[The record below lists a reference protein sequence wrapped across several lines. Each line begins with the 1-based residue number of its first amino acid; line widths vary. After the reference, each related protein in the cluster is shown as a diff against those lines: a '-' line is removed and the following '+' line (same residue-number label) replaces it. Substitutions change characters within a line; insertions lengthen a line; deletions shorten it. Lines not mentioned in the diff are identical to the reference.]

1 MLESLAATLLNRIL
15 GSYVENFDP
24 TQLNVGIWSG
34 NVRLTNLRLR
44 KDCLDGLNLPVDVKF
59 GVLGELVLTVPWS
72 SLKNR
77 PVKINIE
84 ECYLLCTPRDSA
96 SMHSQ
101 EQIERE
107 LRVKLHKLAEW
118 ELASQARTAAENP
131 NGQGNENESFMQSLM
146 TKIVDNLQVTFKNI
160 HIRYED
166 MSQVLSKEPSSI
178 GITLSELSAVSTDSS
193 WKPSFISMTQD
204 VTHKLLTLNSLCM
217 YWNTNSPTIEEEDYI
232 LDHDILISKFKNAVA
247 AGGKSIP
254 SYQYILKP
262 VTGSG
267 QLSVNKLGT
276 TAERPHIELNVL
288 FDELGFE
295 LDDAEY
301 ADILHTMSSL
311 HLSQKTLKF
320 KKKRPDY
327 TTEEDPAGWF
337 KYAASCVMDEI
348 REKNEPWTWDHIKRR
363 CDQRRL
369 YVNLWVQKLQQGN
382 LDQKL
387 PNQDDERKLEQL
399 HRDLDFDSLVLF
411 RSVAKKE
418 YAKIKLHSRNTTS
431 STTEQQNNTTGGWFS
446 SWWGGGKE
454 STQELEDLLL
464 TDEQREELY
473 DAIEFDEK
481 NTGVETQ
488 IPTDRPTMKI
498 TGSLKKGALA
508 IKNKNLPTELG
519 QVIFEKCELEF
530 LQRRGSFLASFK
542 LHEFKIEDGS
552 PNTLYKHIISVKNL
566 KSEHLLDVDGN
577 PEPLFK
583 ALFESN
589 PLDESADS
597 KVDIKLRGMTIFYH
611 VHFINEIMRFFNPPK
626 QHMETITAI
635 INAAEATVEGW
646 TTQTRMGIE
655 SLLEEH
661 KTANITLDLQAPLI
675 IMPLNPHVWNTPC
688 AVIDAG
694 HIALVSDLVPKQ
706 KIERI
711 RQMSPEEY
719 DKIDD
724 SELKGLMFDRFQL
737 YLQDTQILVGPDV
750 RSTISSLSSTTESMQ
765 YNILSGLLL
774 ELTLDLSIL
783 PRAYNL
789 PRIKAFAHLQKLDLS
804 LNDYQY
810 KIIMQLLEKSIPNFT
825 DFESELD
832 FKEQYGSMGNEDK
845 RLQIQLQK
853 TLQDLEKMTA
863 AQLAQTLF
871 QLEVDVDSIQ
881 ISLYKCVDNGS
892 MSCQKLVD
900 FLGSR
905 VKSSFIKKA
914 KEMDL
919 KLGVHSIAVADFIE
933 QTDKDEFRYLISSG
947 AAGTGED
954 KDLFTVDYNRI
965 QRIVVHDGLHI
976 EVFDQNIS
984 MDMEQLRIVLTPKS
998 ILTLMNFAL
1007 TTFTDP
1013 SATEVPAD
1021 VLRHNKENR
1030 EDAPQKVNMAVTMA
1044 GMVIILNDDSLKL
1057 ATLVL
1062 SAGEFSMFL
1071 LPEKMKVNM
1080 KLGGLELTDE
1090 VSDSLPRD
1098 SLFRK
1103 VITMS
1108 DDELA
1113 ELTYETFDPAN
1124 NSNNYD
1130 SVLRY
1135 TTGSLHVS
1143 FIEHS
1148 INKLVNFFYRFQ
1160 KLKNLFD
1167 RARQLAYEQAPS
1179 IESVNNLKIDITI
1192 KAPVIEF
1199 PKLIDPRNNVYDSM
1213 KFYLGELFIQNTFS
1227 DLANSRKINHIKLG
1241 VREGQ
1246 LLSSFNLDGGE
1257 KQFLHMVDNM
1267 CLTFDVDHDP
1277 MAGAEQPEFKVKG
1290 FFAPLKTSLTELQL
1304 RYLTEVSER
1313 AAAAFDMNE
1322 PTSEELGEDE
1332 MYANAFYDSTV
1343 TSSTTSVSPPPADT
1357 QKDPEP
1363 PKGLKLD
1370 FHFEAPEISLTLF
1383 NNTAGSVNLDKKGLT
1398 TVTFQDMALKAKYN
1412 NDGSGEAESH
1422 IATFAVLDIRDKKD
1436 NKHTELIPKVVN
1448 ENYQFM
1454 SSVTAKN
1461 LDGGTLV
1468 NLSVTVDSP
1477 QILLAMDYLFAL
1489 QQYFSTA
1496 FSKQSTKVEIDDPE
1510 LDASEPPVAYS
1521 QKPKTAAKF
1530 QYSLNIVNAAVIML
1544 ADPSDLQS
1552 EAVIFNV
1559 GQFLLSDQ
1567 NITALSANNVGM
1579 SFARMNT
1586 DSEQKVRLLDEFSSS
1601 VVIDRRN
1608 STPER
1613 LLTNIQVSVEPLVL
1627 SISLRDI
1634 RLAMLIFNRL
1644 MAQTNEGSADE
1655 SANDEVS
1662 TYGTFSKEFEKKLS
1676 KYAPSFVS
1684 SLNAS
1689 SHRDSGGTLATD
1701 VTLRGEKLEAEF
1713 AGLRLLLI
1721 GDVHELPILDM
1732 NVNPFQA
1739 SVKDWST
1746 DIDALATLETYVN
1759 VFNYSRS
1766 SWEPLVE
1773 EFPISFHL
1781 SKGSERDALIR
1792 FDAIARKT
1800 AELTLSSRTIAMLS
1814 QIPSTLTG
1822 DVNLSS
1828 RGAQKPYRIIND
1840 TEFDLTIWIASEDSQ
1855 EQRGLVTLNARD
1867 SIPWEFEDWRTVREN
1882 IDIDNGRFILAATIA
1897 DSAYTTTMKIDATC
1911 EGELLFVL
1919 QPPVNNVHNRVTCE
1933 LELGDDNV
1941 KTVTF
1946 RSTLLLENSTSMPI
1960 LLRVEPSDDSERQVS
1975 EIGPSKAHS
1984 VPVTYSYDSK
1994 LRIKP
1999 SVDCEYDWSEQV
2011 ISWRDLLKSSLS
2023 VECKSVSNP
2032 NKKFYLEINGK
2043 FDAKEPLAKIYPR
2056 MKIIVSPPL
2065 VIENLLSSD
2074 LNFTLYDKKQEHREL
2089 TLLKK
2094 SSRIPIHDVSLENF
2108 LLLSIQPLIDDAPLS
2123 KPSIV
2128 NTAARSSLRP
2138 ESQIVVELAGGQ
2150 SLHAALHYQS
2160 VEGTRAKVL
2169 KISAPYIILNK
2180 TDKDLYIEGDHM
2192 NIAQSK
2198 VQISGGQRYTTPKMF
2213 SFKTDGQN
2221 KNRACVRFRE
2231 SDWSMPLSFDAI
2243 GQSLDTVVS
2252 IPNKDQECNLGVTVS
2267 EGEGEYLFSKIVEV
2281 APRYIMHNC
2290 LDFPVEVCEL
2300 GSTNISQLD
2309 SNHSTPLYKMRSIVN
2324 KQLMIKFLGPNCDW
2338 SAPFFIKDIGLTY
2351 LKVLKQDSSHM
2362 LLKVE
2367 IILEKATVFIRLKD
2381 ADNRWPYSIR
2391 NFSDQEFI
2399 FYQRDPSLVDDYY
2412 DYDTFDELNE
2422 TEYKPLYYRLPPKSV
2437 MPYAWDYP
2445 AARQKKLVLTARGL
2459 RREIQMAEIGN
2470 LKPMRLPAK
2479 LANEETIT
2487 VDLNV
2492 VADGPTQALVI
2503 TKYNPEVSLYKL
2515 RTKKTSSSL
2524 SISSSGDGFEADE
2537 EDKNIHKKIIVSFRG
2552 VGISLIN
2559 TSLQEIMYV
2568 HASGLE
2574 LRYNESDLYQTLSWK
2589 LKWFQVDNQ
2598 LFGSPFQNVLYPAAV
2613 LHTAQEIENHP
2624 VVSGSVSK
2632 VKDDSHGLVYF
2643 KHATLLLQEL
2653 SIQLDEELLISL
2665 LDFAKF
2671 PGAVWNKYS
2680 TQTQYD
2686 DQITLPEC
2694 EEIKFADDMYFEI
2707 FHIQPMILHISFVR
2721 SDQHNFLESEQ
2732 NTLGLESRGTM
2743 LFLVDMLTM
2752 TLANV
2757 NDAPIKLNS
2766 LYMANVRVPINT
2778 LLQAIQTHYGQQ
2790 FFYQIHKILGSADF
2804 LGNPVGLFNTISS
2817 GVWDIFYEPYQ
2828 GYMMND
2834 RPQELGIHLAKGGL
2848 SFAKKTVFG
2857 LSDSMAK
2864 FTGSMAKGLSFTQS
2878 AEFQEKRRLQQR
2890 MNANKRNLFSSSAQ
2904 SFANTI
2910 GSGFTGVA
2918 LDPMA
2923 GAQKEG
2929 AAGFIKGVGKGLFGL
2944 PTKTVIGFLDLTS
2957 NLSQG
2962 VKSTASALDGPSSAR
2977 VRLPRYV
2984 DYHEKIIRPFDL
2996 KEAQG
3001 QYWLKSIDGGQFMP
3015 DNYLTHVVLPGKEL
3029 AVLVSM
3035 EHIIEMNIATQESMW
3050 VTDYYGIQGII
3061 LQRGGI
3067 HIRLKSK
3074 SEYFVPIA
3082 DPQER
3087 KHVYK
3092 HIAIAVTEY
3101 NKYCEATL

>member
-34 NVRLTNLRLR
+34 NVRLTNLKLR
-44 KDCLDGLNLPVDVKF
+44 KDCLDGLSLPVDVQF
-59 GVLGELVLTVPWS
+59 GVLGELLLTVPWS
-72 SLKNR
+72 SLKNK

-84 ECYLLCTPRDSA
+84 ECYLLCKPRDNA

-107 LRVKLHKLAEW
+107 LRVKLQKLAEW
-118 ELASQARTAAENP
+118 ELTNQARTAAENP

-146 TKIVDNLQVTFKNI
+146 TKIVDNLQITIKNI

-166 MSQVLSKEPSSI
+166 MSQVLSKEPCSI
-178 GITLSELSAVSTDSS
+178 GVTLSELSAVSTDSG
-193 WKPSFISMTQD
+193 WTPSFISMTQD
-204 VTHKLLTLNSLCM
+204 VTHKLLTLNSLCL
-217 YWNTNSPTIEEEDYI
+217 YWNTKAPTIEEEDDI

-247 AGGKSIP
+247 TGGKSIP
-254 SYQYILKP
+254 SYQYMLKP

-267 QLSVNKLGT
+267 RLSVNKLGT

-311 HLSQKTLKF
+311 HLSQKTQKF

-327 TTEEDPAGWF
+327 STKENPTGWF
-337 KYAASCVMDEI
+337 KYVASCVLDEI
-348 REKNEPWTWDHIKRR
+348 HEKNEAWTWEHIKERA
-363 CDQRRL
+363 DQRRL
-369 YVNLWVQKLQQGN
+369 YIQLWTKKLQQGDI
-382 LDQKL
+382 DQKL
-387 PNQDDERKLEQL
+387 PDPEDEKKLDEIQRL
-399 HRDLDFDSLVLF
+399 LDFDTLVLF
-411 RSVAKKE
+411 RSVAKKQ
-418 YAKIKLHSRNTTS
+418 YAKKRLTTRETAS
-431 STTEQQNNTTGGWFS
+431 STPEQQTSTQGGWFS

-454 STQELEDLLL
+454 ANNKSEDLLL
-464 TDEQREELY
+464 TDEQRQELY

-481 NTGVETQ
+481 HEEIQTQ
-488 IPTDRPTMKI
+488 IPKDRTTMKI
-498 TGSLKKGALA
+498 TGSLKKGAFS
-508 IKNKNLPTELG
+508 IKNRALRADLG
-519 QVIFEKCELEF
+519 EIIFGNCELEF
-530 LQRRGSFLASFK
+530 LQRSGSFLASFK

-552 PNTLYKHIISVKNL
+552 PNTLYKHIVSVKNL
-566 KSEHLLDVDGN
+566 KSDNVVDVDGN

-597 KVDIKLRGMTIFYH
+597 KVDVKLRGMTIFYH
-611 VHFINEIMRFFNPPK
+611 VHFINEIIRFFNPPK
-626 QHMETITAI
+626 QHRETITAI

-675 IMPLNPHVWNTPC
+675 IIPLDPHVWDTPC

-706 KIERI
+706 RIEKI

-719 DKIDD
+719 ETIDD
-724 SELKGLMFDRFQL
+724 VELKGLMFDRFQL
-737 YLQDTQILVGPDV
+737 YLQNTQILVGPDV
-750 RSTISSLSSTTESMQ
+750 RSTISSLSSTTDGAQ
-765 YNILSGLLL
+765 YTILSGLLL
-774 ELTLDLSIL
+774 ELTLDISIL
-783 PRAYNL
+783 PKAYNL
-789 PRIKAFAHLQKLDLS
+789 PRAKAFGHLKKLDLS
-804 LNDYQY
+804 LNDFQY
-810 KIIMQLLEKSIPNFT
+810 KVIMQLLDKSMPTFT
-825 DFESELD
+825 DFDSDIDLN
-832 FKEQYGSMGNEDK
+832 EQYGTMGNEDK
-845 RLQIQLQK
+845 KLQIQLEQ
-853 TLQDLEKMTA
+853 TMQALEKMTP
-863 AQLAQTLF
+863 AQIAQKLF
-871 QLEVDVDSIQ
+871 QLEFNVDSIQ
-881 ISLYKCVDNGS
+881 VSLYKCVDNGT
-892 MSCQKLVD
+892 MSCKKLVD
-900 FLGSR
+900 FVGGKLR
-905 VKSSFIKKA
+905 LKFVKKA
-914 KEMDL
+914 KEMTL
-919 KLGVHSIAVADFIE
+919 KLNVHSIDVVDFIE
-933 QTDKDEFRYLISSG
+933 QTNNKEFQYLISSG
-947 AAGTGED
+947 TTGPDEG
-954 KDLFTVDYNRI
+954 KDLFSVDYVRR
-965 QRIVVHDGLHI
+965 QRIVLHDNLHI
-976 EVFDQNIS
+976 EVFDQDIK

-998 ILTLMNFAL
+998 ILTLMNYAL

-1013 SATEVPAD
+1013 VTEVPAD
-1021 VLRHNKENR
+1021 ALRHNKENR
-1030 EDAPQKVNMAVTMA
+1030 DDAPQKINMAVNMA

-1071 LPEKMKVNM
+1071 LPEKMKVSM
-1080 KLGGLELTDE
+1080 SLGGLELTDE
-1090 VSDSLPRD
+1090 VSESLPRD
-1098 SLFRK
+1098 SVFRK

-1108 DDELA
+1108 DNELA

-1124 NSNNYD
+1124 NPHNYD
-1130 SVLRY
+1130 SVLKY
-1135 TTGSLHVS
+1135 TTGSLHVN
-1143 FIEHS
+1143 FIEQS
-1148 INKLVNFFYRFQ
+1148 INKLINFFYKFQ
-1160 KLKNLFD
+1160 KMKNLFD
-1167 RARQLAYEQAPS
+1167 KARELAYDQAPS
-1179 IESVNNLKIDITI
+1179 IESVNNLKMDIVI
-1192 KAPVIEF
+1192 KAPIIEF
-1199 PKLIDPRNNVYDSM
+1199 PKLIDPGNNIYDNM
-1213 KFYLGELFIQNTFS
+1213 KFYLGEFFIQNSFS
-1227 DLANSRKINHIKLG
+1227 DRADSHKVNTIKLG
-1241 VREGQ
+1241 VRDGQ
-1246 LLSSFNLDGGE
+1246 LLSNFNLEDGG
-1257 KQFLHMVDNM
+1257 KQLLHMIDNM
-1267 CLTFDVDHDP
+1267 CLAFDVEHDP
-1277 MAGAEQPEFKVKG
+1277 MADATQPVFKVKG
-1290 FFAPLKTSLTELQL
+1290 YFDPLKTSLTELQL
-1304 RYLTEVSER
+1304 RYLTDISEKVT
-1313 AAAAFDMNE
+1313 AAFDISE

-1332 MYANAFYDSTV
+1332 IYASALVDSTV
-1343 TSSTTSVSPPPADT
+1343 ASTNHSSPSPDGAQEDSEH
-1357 QKDPEP
+1357 PE
-1363 PKGLKLD
+1363 GLKLD
-1370 FHFEAPEISLTLF
+1370 FEFEAPEISLTLF
-1383 NNTAGSVNLDKKGLT
+1383 NDTAKATELEKKGLT
-1398 TVTFQDMALKAKYN
+1398 VLTFQDIALKAKYN
-1412 NDGSGEAESH
+1412 NDGTGEAESH
-1422 IATFAVLDIRDKKD
+1422 IATFAVVDIRDRKD

-1448 ENYQFM
+1448 DNYQFM
-1454 SSVTAKN
+1454 SSLTAKN
-1461 LDGGTLV
+1461 LNDGRLI
-1468 NLSVTVDSP
+1468 NLSVTIDSP
-1477 QILLAMDYLFAL
+1477 QVILAMDYLFAL
-1489 QQYFSTA
+1489 QHFSDAAFAKQTA
-1496 FSKQSTKVEIDDPE
+1496 LV
-1510 LDASEPPVAYS
+1510 DAGTPQNDSSDEDTLRNETSENA
-1521 QKPKTAAKF
+1521 TKF
-1530 QYSLNIVNAAVIML
+1530 QYSLNVVNAAVILL
-1544 ADPSDLQS
+1544 ADPSDLKS

-1567 NITALSANNVGM
+1567 NISALSANNVGM
-1579 SFARMNT
+1579 SIGRMNS
-1586 DSEQKVRLLDEFSSS
+1586 DNEQKVRLLDEFSSS
-1601 VVIDRRN
+1601 LVVDKRN

-1634 RLAMLIFNRL
+1634 RLAMQIFNRL
-1644 MAQTNEGSADE
+1644 VSQMNDNTGVE
-1655 SANDEVS
+1655 STNDEIS
-1662 TYGTFSKEFEKKLS
+1662 NYGVFSKEFEKKLS

-1689 SHRDSGGTLATD
+1689 TRSYGGR
-1701 VTLRGEKLEAEF
+1701 VTKVETVLRGEKLDADF
-1713 AGLRLLLI
+1713 GGLRLLLI

-1746 DIDALATLETYVN
+1746 DIDALATLEMYVN

-1792 FDAIARKT
+1792 FDAISRKV

-1822 DVNLSS
+1822 DINLSS
-1828 RGAQKPYRIIND
+1828 RGAQKPYKIIND
-1840 TEFDLTIWIASEDSQ
+1840 TEFDLDIWIASEDPK
-1855 EQRGLVTLNARD
+1855 EQKGLTTLEARG
-1867 SIPWEFEDWRTVREN
+1867 SIPWEFEDWRTVREKLDVDSGACN
-1882 IDIDNGRFILAATIA
+1882 LAAIVA
-1897 DSAYTTTMKIDATC
+1897 GSDYTTTMKIDATL

-1919 QPPVNNVHNRVTCE
+1919 QPAINHIHNRLTCD
-1933 LELGDDNV
+1933 LQLGEDNV
-1941 KTVTF
+1941 KTITF
-1946 RSTLLLENSTSMPI
+1946 RSTLVLENTTSLPV
-1960 LLRVEPSDDSERQVS
+1960 LLKVEPVDGSEPIVS
-1975 EIGPSKAHS
+1975 AIDPSKSHS
-1984 VPVTYSYDSK
+1984 VPVGYSYDSN

-1999 SVDCEYDWSEQV
+1999 SCDEDYEWSEQV

-2023 VECKSVSNP
+2023 VECRSLSDP
-2032 NKKFYLEINGK
+2032 NKKFYLEVNGK
-2043 FDAKEPLAKIYPR
+2043 FDSKEPLAKIYPR
-2056 MKIIVSPPL
+2056 MTIIVSPPL

-2074 LNFTLYDKKQEHREL
+2074 VNFTLFDKRQEHRIL
-2089 TLLKK
+2089 TKLEK
-2094 SSRIPIHDVSLENF
+2094 SSKVPIHDVSLDNF
-2108 LLLSIQPLIDDAPLS
+2108 LLLSIQPLVDDAPLS
-2123 KPSIV
+2123 KPAIV
-2128 NTAARSSLRP
+2128 NAAARSSLKP
-2138 ESQIVVELAGGQ
+2138 ETQITTKLAGGQ
-2150 SLHAALHYQS
+2150 TFRAALHYQN

-2180 TDKDLYIEGDHM
+2180 TDKDLYIRGDRT
-2192 NIAQSK
+2192 NIAQIK
-2198 VQISGGQRYTTPKMF
+2198 VQMSGSQRYTSPKMF
-2213 SFKTDGQN
+2213 SFDTDGHN
-2221 KNRACVRFRE
+2221 KNRACVRFKE
-2231 SDWSMPLSFDAI
+2231 SDWSTPLSFDAI
-2243 GQSLDTVVS
+2243 GQSLDTIVN
-2252 IPNKDQECNLGVTVS
+2252 IPNKEQESNIGVTIS
-2267 EGEGEYLFSKIVEV
+2267 EGEGEYAFSKIVEI
-2281 APRYIMHNC
+2281 APRYIIHNC
-2290 LDFPVEVCEL
+2290 LDLPIEICEL

-2309 SNHSTPLYKMRSIVN
+2309 TDHSKPLYRMRNIIN

-2367 IILEKATVFIRLKD
+2367 IILENATVFIRLKD
-2381 ADNRWPYSIR
+2381 ANNRWPYSIR

-2399 FYQRDPSLVDDYY
+2399 FYQRDPRVVDDYY
-2412 DYDTFDELNE
+2412 DYDSYDELNE
-2422 TEYKPLYYRLPPKSV
+2422 TEYKPFYYRLPPKSV

-2445 AARQKKLVLTARGL
+2445 AARQKKIVITARGL
-2459 RREIQMAEIGN
+2459 RREIQLAEIGN

-2515 RTKKTSSSL
+2515 RSKKTSSSL
-2524 SISSSGDGFEADE
+2524 SVNSSADGFEADE
-2537 EDKNIHKKIIVSFRG
+2537 EDKNIHKKIIVSLKG

-2559 TSLQEIMYV
+2559 ASLQEIMYV
-2568 HASGLE
+2568 HTSGLE

-2589 LKWFQVDNQ
+2589 LKWVQVDNQ

-2632 VKDDSHGLVYF
+2632 VKDDSHGLIYF

-2671 PGAVWNKYS
+2671 PGAVWNKYA
-2680 TQTQYD
+2680 TQAQYSD
-2686 DQITLPEC
+2686 TITLPEC

-2707 FHIQPMILHISFVR
+2707 FHIQPMLLHISFVR

-2732 NTLGLESRGTM
+2732 NRLGLDSRGTV

-2778 LLQAIQTHYGQQ
+2778 LMQAIQTHYGQQ

-2864 FTGSMAKGLSFTQS
+2864 FTGSMAKGLSFTQDS
-2878 AEFQEKRRLQQR
+2878 EFQEKRRLQQR
-2890 MNANKRNLFSSSAQ
+2890 MNANRRNLLSSSAQ
-2904 SFANTI
+2904 TFANTI
-2910 GSGFTGVA
+2910 GSGFTGMA
-2918 LDPMA
+2918 LDPMN

-2929 AAGFIKGVGKGLFGL
+2929 TAGFIKGLGKGLFGL
-2944 PTKTVIGFLDLTS
+2944 PTKTAIGFLDLTS

-2962 VKSTASALDGPSSAR
+2962 VKSTASALDGSASMR

-2984 DYHEKIIRPFDL
+2984 DCHEKVIRPFNL
-2996 KEAQG
+2996 KDSQG
-3001 QYWLKSIDGGQFMP
+3001 QYWLKSVDGGLFMG
-3015 DNYLTHVVLPGKEL
+3015 DNYLTHVVLPGREL

-3035 EHIIEMNIATQESMW
+3035 EHILEINIAAQETMW
-3050 VTDYYGIQGII
+3050 ATDYYGIQGIV

-3067 HIRLKSK
+3067 HIRLKTK
-3074 SEYFVPIA
+3074 SEYFVPVSDA
-3082 DPQER
+3082 YER
-3087 KHVYK
+3087 KQMYK
-3092 HIAIAVTEY
+3092 HIATAVTEY